1 VKPIRVL
8 LIDDHALVRAGIRAL
23 LSRHEGV
30 EVVGEAAG
38 GRDALRLIEEL
49 QPDIVLLDIAM
60 PGLSGLEVLAESTK
74 RFPHVRVIILTVH
87 EAGEY
92 ALRALR
98 AGAAGYLPK
107 SAASTELHEAIDT
120 VARGGNYVSG
130 EVARETIL
138 QQAKGSADEYL
149 LQKLTPRQREILIL
163 MAEGNSTR
171 DIAGTLKISV
181 KTVES
186 HRAQLMERL
195 NIHEVAGLVRYAI
208 RMGLVKVE

>member
-23 LSRHEGV
+23 MGRHEGV

-38 GRDALRLIEEL
+38 GREALQLIEEL

-60 PGLSGLEVLAESTK
+60 PGLSGLEVLTESTR
-74 RFPHVRVIILTVH
+74 RFPHVRIIILTVH

-92 ALRALR
+92 ALQALS

-120 VARGGNYVSG
+120 VARGETYVSG
-130 EVARETIL
+130 EVAKETVL
-138 QQAKGSADEYL
+138 QQVKGAGDEYL
-149 LQKLTPRQREILIL
+149 LKKLTPRQREILIL
-163 MAEGNSTR
+163 MVEGNSTR
-171 DIAGTLKISV
+171 DIARTLKISV

-186 HRAQLMERL
+186 HRAQVMERL
-195 NIHEVAGLVRYAI
+195 NIHEMAGLVRYAI
-208 RMGLVKVE
+208 RMGLVRVE